1 MAYQGPVARIREEI
15 ELERAALGL
24 AGEAPTTDTSCAIAE
39 RVLRARLYTAWSPVV
54 VGLHNY
60 RPWRLGTD
68 MVGPEW
74 FWTGVARVLN
84 DPDTPGLVQVW
95 TRKAHRAWRR
105 RTLATRSVAEAILD
119 GDVKDS
125 YPWR

>member
-24 AGEAPTTDTSCAIAE
+24 AGEKPTDEASRAIGE
-39 RVLRARLYTAWSPVV
+39 RVLRARLYTSWSPVV
-54 VGLHNY
+54 VGMKHY

-74 FWTGVARVLN
+74 FWKGVARVLN
-84 DPDTPGLVQVW
+84 DPDSPGLVQVW
-95 TRKAHRAWRR
+95 TRKAHRAWRQQSFP
-105 RTLATRSVAEAILD
+105 TRSVAEGILL
-119 GDVKDS
+119 GEIKDA
-125 YPWR
+125 YPW